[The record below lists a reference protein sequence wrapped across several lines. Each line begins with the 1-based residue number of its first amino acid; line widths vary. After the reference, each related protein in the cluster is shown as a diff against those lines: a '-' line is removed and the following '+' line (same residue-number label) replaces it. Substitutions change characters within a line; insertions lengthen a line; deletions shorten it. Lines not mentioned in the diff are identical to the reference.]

1 MKQENAV
8 FDQVLKA
15 SPEEFI
21 RSWTAEVAAS
31 GTSSSTGVNDARELF
46 AAIAAAVAAD
56 ARLDTVDDAAW
67 ARTRSVLAAL

>member
-21 RSWTAEVAAS
+21 KAWLAEVAATGSVS
-31 GTSSSTGVNDARELF
+31 GTTAATTRANCLPRSSPTSPPTP
-46 AAIAAAVAAD
+46 
-56 ARLDTVDDAAW
+56 T
-67 ARTRSVLAAL
+67 